1 MNLTT
6 TQVVIGYFMY
16 YMNPF
21 YALLFALRFINVNYY
36 VIQGDKETISR
47 IIRKLMPYITTSY
60 IKQIN
65 GRELHTGYFWG
76 KKAIGNIELG
86 NEDFISVI
94 TTPDFYK
101 QITCPDE
108 CSVYVPLAPVR
119 NPSEKINVY
128 TRRGSYKNFYYI
140 RVSLDLGHITPL
152 GQQEELLTSITD
164 VYSRLGR
171 ATFFIH
177 GDSCTGKSTIGYLLA
192 KQMCGNYCHTF
203 NPSDPGDNLI
213 SLITEVNRDTEQPI
227 IIVMEEVDCLLN
239 SIHGDTIKPNQEVPS
254 LVHNKSSWCTFLD
267 DMTFYRGVIL
277 ILTSN
282 TSKESIDTM
291 DIAYLRP
298 GRIHANYS
306 MNIQIDP
313 SCISKG

>member
-6 TQVVIGYFMY
+6 TQVALGYFMY
-16 YMNPF
+16 YLNPF
-21 YALLFALRFINVNYY
+21 YAILFTLRFFNVNYY

-47 IIRKLMPYITTSY
+47 IIRKLMPYIKTAY

-65 GRELHTGYFWG
+65 GREMNTGYFVG
-76 KKAIGNIELG
+76 KRAIGNIELG

-94 TTPDFYK
+94 TTPEFYA

-108 CSVYVPLAPVR
+108 CSVQVTLPPSR
-119 NPSEKINVY
+119 KPSEKINVY
-128 TRRGSYKNFYYI
+128 TRRGTFKNFYYL
-140 RVSLDLGHITPL
+140 RVSLDLGHISPL
-152 GQQEELLTSITD
+152 GQQHDILNKITD
-164 VYSRLGR
+164 VYSKLGR

-203 NPSDPGDNLI
+203 NPCDPGDNLI
-213 SLITEVNRDTEQPI
+213 SLLTEVTRDEQPI
-227 IIVMEEVDCLLN
+227 ILVIEEVDGLLRA
-239 SIHGDTIKPNQEVPS
+239 IHDKTLKPNQEVPS
-254 LVHNKSSWCTFLD
+254 LVYNKSSWCTFLD
-267 DMTFYRGVIL
+267 DMTFYRGLIL

-282 TSKESIDTM
+282 TSKEKIDEL
-291 DIAYLRP
+291 DVAYLRP

-306 MNIQIDP
+306 MNVQIEL
-313 SCISKG
+313 

>member
-6 TQVVIGYFMY
+6 TQVVVGYFMY

-21 YALLFALRFINVNYY
+21 YAILFILRFFNVNYY

-47 IIRKLMPYITTSY
+47 IIRKLMPYIKTAY

-65 GRELHTGYFWG
+65 GREMNTGYFWG
-76 KKAIGNIELG
+76 RRAIGNIELG
-86 NEDFISVI
+86 NEDFVSVI
-94 TTPDFYK
+94 TTPEFYA

-108 CSVYVPLAPVR
+108 CSAQVTLAPTR
-119 NPSEKINVY
+119 KPSEKINVY
-128 TRRGSYKNFYYI
+128 TRRGTYKNFYYL
-140 RVSLDLGHITPL
+140 RVCLDLGHISPL
-152 GQQEELLTSITD
+152 GQQNDILTKITE
-164 VYSRLGR
+164 VYSKLGR

-203 NPSDPGDNLI
+203 NPCDPGDNLI
-213 SLITEVNRDTEQPI
+213 SLLTEVTRDEQPI
-227 IIVMEEVDCLLN
+227 ILVIEEVDGLLQA
-239 SIHGDTIKPNQEVPS
+239 IHDKTHKPNQEVPS
-254 LVHNKSSWCTFLD
+254 LVYNKSSWCTFLD
-267 DMTFYRGVIL
+267 DMTFYRGLIL

-282 TSKESIDTM
+282 TSKEKIDEL
-291 DIAYLRP
+291 DVAYLRP

-306 MNIQIDP
+306 MNVQIEV
-313 SCISKG
+313 